1 MEVCLVGNF
10 GSNLS
15 SKYGGMVGWNFFC
28 LDTGWGF
35 LKEFWLELLK
45 RPPAGGIRRILLGKH
60 ESEALGGADG
70 DVVGWSKRGYHS
82 VKQTGPGLVNVLIGC
97 WVGSVDGCMLRGAKT
112 KVVCSYALKRPH

>member
-1 MEVCLVGNF
+1 MEFCLVGNF

-45 RPPAGGIRRILLGKH
+45 RPPAGGIRRILVGKH
-60 ESEALGGADG
+60 EGEALGGVDG
-70 DVVGWSKRGYHS
+70 DVVGRSERGCHL
-82 VKQTGPGLVNVLIGC
+82 VKQTGPGLVNVRIGC
-97 WVGSVDGCMLRGAKT
+97 WVVSVDGRLLRGAET
-112 KVVCSYALKRPH
+112 KVFRSYAPRCPH